1 MVEINPEYIVNS
13 EGTKTKVLLS
23 YQNYLEIIRLS
34 EDLHDSLMIDNVKNE
49 SEISLVEYKRKC
61 NLV

>member
-13 EGTKTKVLLS
+13 EGIKTKVLLS
-23 YQNYLEIIRLS
+23 YQNYLEIIRLI
-34 EDLHDSLMIDNVKNE
+34 EDLQDSLMIDKVKNE
-49 SEISLVEYKRKC
+49 SEISLIDYKRKR